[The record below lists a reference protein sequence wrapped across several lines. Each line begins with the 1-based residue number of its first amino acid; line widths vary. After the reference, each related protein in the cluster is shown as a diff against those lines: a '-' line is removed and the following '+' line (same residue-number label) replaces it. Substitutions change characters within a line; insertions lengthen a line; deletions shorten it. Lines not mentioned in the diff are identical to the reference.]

1 MLKKIIK
8 DPIFYFFVAGAV
20 LYLVHQ
26 LLNPDS
32 ANSYSDKTIVVDEL
46 VLKNLLN
53 IRNRNPQREYDVDL
67 ALASLSPDRMNELAL
82 EYIEEEALYR
92 MALEMGLN
100 ENDYIIKQRMIQKLQ
115 FLLEDLNTNQISIN
129 DENLV
134 NYYKINTDKFKTAS
148 TLSFGHV
155 FLSSE
160 QHRDNTFEKADE
172 LRELLNKDHIIGRD
186 AVRQGDRFPLNNF
199 YTDVSRRQVTSHF
212 GKKFSAS
219 LFGLEAQTLWQGPLR
234 SSYGYHLV
242 LISNKKAGQVPAFD
256 SIRNLVTDAY
266 KYEEKK
272 RLNKIA
278 RQNIIDKYSV
288 VKEYE

>member
-32 ANSYSDKTIVVDEL
+32 ANSYSDKIIVVDEL

-53 IRNRNPQREYDVDL
+53 IRNRNPELEYDVDIAL
-67 ALASLSPDRMNELAL
+67 AALSSKEKNALASK
-82 EYIEEEALYR
+82 YIEEEALYR

-115 FLLEDLNTNQISIN
+115 FLLEDLNTNQIDIH
-129 DENLV
+129 DKNLV
-134 NYYKINTDKFKTAS
+134 NYYKTNADKFKTAS

-155 FLSSE
+155 FLSSD
-160 QHRDNTFEKADE
+160 QHNDNIFEKANS
-172 LRELLNKDHIIGRD
+172 LLELLNKDHTKVRD
-186 AVRQGDRFPLNNF
+186 AVRQGDRFPLNHF
-199 YTDVSRRQVTSHF
+199 YTDVSSRQVTSHF
-212 GKKFSAS
+212 GKKFSAG
-219 LFGLEAQTLWQGPLR
+219 LFDLETQTLWQGPLR

-242 LISNKKAGQVPAFD
+242 YISNKEAGQIPTFD
-256 SIRNLVTDAY
+256 SIRNSVTDAY

-272 RLNKIA
+272 RLNRIA
-278 RQNIIDKYSV
+278 RQSIIDKYSV